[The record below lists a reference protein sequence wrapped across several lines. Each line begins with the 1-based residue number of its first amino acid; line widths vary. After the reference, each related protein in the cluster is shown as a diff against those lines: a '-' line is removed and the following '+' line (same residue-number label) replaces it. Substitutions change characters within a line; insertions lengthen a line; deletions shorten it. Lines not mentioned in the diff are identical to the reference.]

1 MKILGLK
8 NWSWIFFED
17 EDEKYLEVVCGTV
30 GLYTV
35 IIKLNETEIEQY
47 FSKGILFIEGLT
59 KSIQSKPDSFK
70 DRFLKFENENN
81 LRITVEEYRR
91 ITPSS
96 RRD

>member
-47 FSKGILFIEGLT
+47 FSKGILFIEINSDAINCT
-59 KSIQSKPDSFK
+59 CF
-70 DRFLKFENENN
+70 
-81 LRITVEEYRR
+81 
-91 ITPSS
+91 
-96 RRD
+96 